1 MKIKDIKNN
10 LKNEHDEK
18 SVPDVF
24 SRAKQAPINRLLTG
38 EEPLRAFDKTTA
50 VRLLWIAVAL
60 LLVCALAFSAL
71 ALMQDNKPAP
81 SQSYVRLSVE
91 SEGKTIVYG
100 FVISD
105 ESVTVCILER
115 DGEDTPFSNVG
126 KQGENIKYAINEV
139 YQAKN
144 DDKVRVCVIGEDRST
159 ALRLATALVSTIR
172 DGMQNGEEATVSYS
186 INDATVKSELASL
199 LSIELDATAD
209 RIAKAYFEKFA

>member
-1 MKIKDIKNN
+1 MKIRDIKNN

-24 SRAKQAPINRLLTG
+24 SRAKKAPINRLLTG

-50 VRLLWIAVAL
+50 VRLLWIALAL

-105 ESVTVCILER
+105 ESVTVCTLER
-115 DGEDTPFSNVG
+115 DGENTPFSNVG

-139 YQAKN
+139 YRVKN

-159 ALRLATALVSTIR
+159 ALRLATALVSAIR
-172 DGMQNGEEATVSYS
+172 DGMQSGVEAEVSYAV
-186 INDATVKSELASL
+186 NDASVTSELIAL
-199 LSIELDATAD
+199 LSLEQNATAD
-209 RIAKAYFEKFA
+209 QIAKTYFEKFA

>member
-10 LKNEHDEK
+10 LKTEHDEK

-38 EEPLRAFDKTTA
+38 EAPLRAFDKITA
-50 VRLLWIAVAL
+50 VRLLWIALAL

-81 SQSYVRLSVE
+81 TQSYVRFSVE
-91 SEGKTIVYG
+91 SDGKTTVYG

-105 ESVTVCILER
+105 ESVTVCTLER
-115 DGEDTPFSNVG
+115 DGEDTPYSNVG

-139 YQAKN
+139 YQVKN
-144 DDKVRVCVIGEDRST
+144 NDKVRVYVIGEERNT
-159 ALRLATALVSTIR
+159 ALQLATAIVSAIR
-172 DGMQNGEEATVSYS
+172 DGVQNGEVAEISYVV
-186 INDATVKSELASL
+186 NDATVKSELITL
-199 LSIELDATAD
+199 LSLEGNATAD
-209 RIAKAYFEKFA
+209 QIAKAYFEKFA

>member
-1 MKIKDIKNN
+1 MKIRDIKNN

-24 SRAKQAPINRLLTG
+24 SRAKKAPINRLLTG
-38 EEPLRAFDKTTA
+38 EEPLRAFDKATA
-50 VRLLWIAVAL
+50 VRLLWIALAL

-105 ESVTVCILER
+105 ESVIVCTLER

-126 KQGENIKYAINEV
+126 KQGENIKYAIISRFFQVLLQIFSSIRFFTIHN
-139 YQAKN
+139 
-144 DDKVRVCVIGEDRST
+144 IFGST
-159 ALRLATALVSTIR
+159 SCNNLT
-172 DGMQNGEEATVSYS
+172 S
-186 INDATVKSELASL
+186 INSTFWTEINNIIRNLYQIK
-199 LSIELDATAD
+199 IM
-209 RIAKAYFEKFA
+209 FNH